1 MSTSDLRHRL
11 AALDAARAGPDADAE
26 TEALAELEAAV
37 RAHFAGSDA
46 DLALS
51 LARGEEVRE
60 LRAEVDRLRVA
71 IDRLIRA
78 GSDVVA
84 ADADGELTDDDIIDL
99 ETAIDAARGVKS

>member
-1 MSTSDLRHRL
+1 MSAPERK
-11 AALDAARAGPDADAE
+11 AVQDAVASLERTLGIEGKYEAGLVASATRIRQADAE
-26 TEALAELEAAV
+26 IVT
-37 RAHFAGSDA
+37 
-46 DLALS
+46 
-51 LARGEEVRE
+51 
-60 LRAEVDRLRVA
+60 LRAEVERLRVA